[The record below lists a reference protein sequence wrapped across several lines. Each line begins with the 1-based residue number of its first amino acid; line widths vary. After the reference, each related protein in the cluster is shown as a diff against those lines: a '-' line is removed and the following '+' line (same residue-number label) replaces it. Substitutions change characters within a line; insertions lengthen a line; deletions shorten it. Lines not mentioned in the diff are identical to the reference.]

1 MFIVVQNL
9 HLRAG
14 VPRLFEVLADTVHD
28 AAVAARRDPPLE
40 FQFKIVVLL
49 FRHQISAALSR
60 DRFKRPVFHLPRLVG
75 KLVLLE
81 TAPMVSRLSVKKN
94 LPFAGLGGRALA
106 VEGNATAGKDGCN
119 ETTGEENFDL
129 NSHN

>member
-14 VPRLFEVLADTVHD
+14 VPRLLEVLAHMVHD
-28 AAVAARRDPPLE
+28 AAVGAGRDPPLE
-40 FQFKIVVLL
+40 FQFRIVILL
-49 FRHQISAALSR
+49 FRHQISAALAG

-75 KLVLLE
+75 KLVPLE
-81 TAPMVSRLSVKKN
+81 TALMVSRLSVKKN
-94 LPFAGLGGRALA
+94 LPFAGLGGCALTID
-106 VEGNATAGKDGCN
+106 GNATTGKEGCYD
-119 ETTGEENFDL
+119 TTGEENSDL